1 MYNLSISLSSSKT
14 STTLTAEERYVMN
27 RWMRE
32 AISERSRARLLRLFS
47 AIALCSLGLMCLEL
61 IITASGIA
69 GGAISEV
76 WAQATPPQGSGGR
89 SILAAPSM
97 QLSIDGGEGDWVG
110 ALRILSLLTLM
121 TFGPGIIL
129 TMTSFTRIVIVFSL
143 MRQALGTQQS
153 PPNQVVIALSLFL
166 TVFIMQPVWGKI
178 QSEALVPFIEESISQ
193 EEAIN
198 RALPPIRQF
207 MFKHTREKDLSLFVQ
222 ISGAAKPATKAD
234 IHLYQLIPAFVLSE
248 LKTAFQIGFMI
259 YVPFLVLDMVVAS
272 ILMAM
277 GMMMLPPILI
287 SLPFKLMLFV
297 LVDGWNLLVG
307 NLVRSFN

>member
-1 MYNLSISLSSSKT
+1 MLKSYRQSFKKSSQRWLRFIGFGSVIVLGLISLESIDLFG
-14 STTLTAEERYVMN
+14 TLN
-27 RWMRE
+27 
-32 AISERSRARLLRLFS
+32 
-47 AIALCSLGLMCLEL
+47 
-61 IITASGIA
+61 
-69 GGAISEV
+69 EV
-76 WAQATPPQGSGGR
+76 WAQASPPQGSGGGNLL
-89 SILAAPSM
+89 SSPSM

-110 ALRILSLLTLM
+110 VIRILALLTLM
-121 TFGPGIIL
+121 TLGPGLIL
-129 TMTSFTRIVIVFSL
+129 TMTCFTRIVIVFSL

-166 TVFIMQPVWGKI
+166 TIFIMQPVWGKI
-178 QSEALVPFIEESISQ
+178 QKEALVPFIEESISQ
-193 EEAIN
+193 EEALN
-198 RALPPIRQF
+198 RSLPPIRQF

-222 ISGAAKPATKAD
+222 ISGDAKPKSRDD

-307 NLVRSFN
+307 NLVRSFNG

>member
-1 MYNLSISLSSSKT
+1 MSVLPKISLQHLAQSLMPAS
-14 STTLTAEERYVMN
+14 R
-27 RWMRE
+27 
-32 AISERSRARLLRLFS
+32 RSRLV
-47 AIALCSLGLMCLEL
+47 IYLGLVCLSVATL
-61 IITASGIA
+61 VLSGLL
-69 GGAISEV
+69 GGSESA

-89 SILAAPSM
+89 SLLSTPSM
-97 QLSIDGGEGDWVG
+97 QLSIDGGQGDWVG
-110 ALRILSLLTLM
+110 ALRILALLTLM
-121 TFGPGIIL
+121 TLGPGLIL

-166 TVFIMQPVWGKI
+166 TIFIMQPVWGKI
-178 QSEALVPFIEESISQ
+178 QREAIVPFVEESISQ
-193 EEAIN
+193 EEAIE

-222 ISGAAKPATKAD
+222 ISGDAKPSSRDD

-307 NLVRSFN
+307 NLVRSFRG

>member
-1 MYNLSISLSSSKT
+1 M
-14 STTLTAEERYVMN
+14 TL
-27 RWMRE
+27 
-32 AISERSRARLLRLFS
+32 
-47 AIALCSLGLMCLEL
+47 
-61 IITASGIA
+61 
-69 GGAISEV
+69 
-76 WAQATPPQGSGGR
+76 
-89 SILAAPSM
+89 
-97 QLSIDGGEGDWVG
+97 
-110 ALRILSLLTLM
+110 
-121 TFGPGIIL
+121 GPGLIL
-129 TMTSFTRIVIVFSL
+129 TMTCFTRIVIVFSL

-178 QSEALVPFIEESISQ
+178 QREALIPFIEESISQ
-193 EEAIN
+193 EEALN
-198 RALPPIRQF
+198 RSLPPIRQF

-222 ISGAAKPATKAD
+222 ISGDAKPKSKDD
-234 IHLYQLIPAFVLSE
+234 IHLYQLVPAFILSE

-307 NLVRSFN
+307 NLVRSFNG

>member
-1 MYNLSISLSSSKT
+1 M
-14 STTLTAEERYVMN
+14 
-27 RWMRE
+27 
-32 AISERSRARLLRLFS
+32 
-47 AIALCSLGLMCLEL
+47 LCSLLSQFDRFLHWKSWIGWCRSPVIRVLS
-61 IITASGIA
+61 IITLVMLFSPDLLSTEAF
-69 GGAISEV
+69 
-76 WAQATPPQGSGGR
+76 AQASPPRGTSGSSLLATPG
-89 SILAAPSM
+89 M
-97 QLSIDGGEGDWVG
+97 QLSIDGGQGDWVG
-110 ALRILSLLTLM
+110 ALRILAILTLM
-121 TFGPGIIL
+121 TLGPGMIL
-129 TMTSFTRIVIVFSL
+129 TMTSFTRLVIVFSL

-166 TVFIMQPVWGKI
+166 TVFIMQPVWSKI
-178 QSEALVPFIEESISQ
+178 QAEAVVPFVEEQISQ
-193 EEAIN
+193 EVALE

-207 MFKHTREKDLSLFVQ
+207 MFKHTREQDLSLFVQ
-222 ISGAAKPATKAD
+222 ISGDSKPVSKAD
-234 IHLYQLIPAFVLSE
+234 IHLYQLIPAFILSE